1 MDLTSRDNL
10 SRHARTRCAQRGAT
24 ASAVEAVNLFA
35 DIDIPARVGCRVR
48 QASHAAI
55 MAMLDE
61 GVSASD
67 ADAARTIALVV
78 DPDGRVV
85 TVLRVSPSDR
95 RVRKPRVH
103 RRGQWIRS

>member
-1 MDLTSRDNL
+1 MNLTSRDNF

-35 DIDIPARVGCRVR
+35 DIEIPARVGCHIR
-48 QASHAAI
+48 QASLAAV

-61 GVSASD
+61 GISASD
-67 ADAARTIALVV
+67 ADSARTIALVV
-78 DPDGRVV
+78 DAEGRVV

-95 RVRKPRVH
+95 RVRKPKVH
-103 RRGQWIRS
+103 RRARRIWS